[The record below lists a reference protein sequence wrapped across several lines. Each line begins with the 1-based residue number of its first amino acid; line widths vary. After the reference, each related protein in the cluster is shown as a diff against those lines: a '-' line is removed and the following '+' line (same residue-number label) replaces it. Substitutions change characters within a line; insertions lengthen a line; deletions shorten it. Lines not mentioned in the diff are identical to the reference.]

1 MPVWRF
7 LSNSFAEVYQRLFT
21 LCTCWVG
28 LGVGFAR
35 LLGQTINDLL
45 FNVPRNLFILEI
57 LLRKFIAEAALI
69 CLLSVGPYLLCQV
82 IIVMHLSS
90 ASTRKGGGLADV
102 GEYGD
107 YMGTLHHI
115 SAPVVW
121 EMWDLE
127 F

>member
-1 MPVWRF
+1 MHV
-7 LSNSFAEVYQRLFT
+7 L
-21 LCTCWVG
+21 G
-28 LGVGFAR
+28 GVGGRICEACWSSYKR
-35 LLGQTINDLL
+35 SSIQRTQ
-45 FNVPRNLFILEI
+45 
-57 LLRKFIAEAALI
+57 KFIHFGDFIEKI
-69 CLLSVGPYLLCQV
+69 YCRSGPYLLSFSLLIFVMPSDHCYALV
-82 IIVMHLSS
+82 IGFPEEE
-90 ASTRKGGGLADV
+90 GGGWADV

>member
-1 MPVWRF
+1 M
-7 LSNSFAEVYQRLFT
+7 
-21 LCTCWVG
+21 G

-69 CLLSVGPYLLCQV
+69 CLLSVCPYLLRRV

-90 ASTRKGGGLADV
+90 ASPRKRGGGWADV

-107 YMGTLHHI
+107 YMGTLYHI
-115 SAPVVW
+115 SALVVW